1 MRMIRVTLL
10 LLSFALLG
18 ACNQD
23 PLFKEVAQSDYDRFE
38 ERNAAIHTLF
48 GLPPENGPDAPIGE
62 DCCMPTC
69 AYEVEDEAQGD
80 EAEPQIRTWTAP
92 RYTLED
98 MRALY
103 DGWKLAEPWPLFEG
117 DEPDVTVENQDPEL
131 AAFCAVVP
139 RPDLK
144 TGEGGPM
151 PYQLETIP
159 SSAEAWS
166 SAEAESMADFL
177 PEGAMITH
185 RGACGACS
193 SLRNLAVYIANYNLT
208 EPIRACATTGLFDR
222 DLSRLACIASLGFDL
237 PCAQAW
243 EINTLNTQELCVA
256 ICGRPRNRTAPSNK
270 PFQCGPDQFVPPD
283 IKLVNDCLAC
293 DELFSLELFRA
304 KAGRS
309 RRGSGLPSPICRR
322 CDTVFR
328 VEHRYPVPEP

>member
-1 MRMIRVTLL
+1 MGTFRTTAFLLTFTLM
-10 LLSFALLG
+10 G
-18 ACNQD
+18 ACNQG
-23 PLFKEVAQSDYDRFE
+23 PLFDEIPQSQYDRFKG
-38 ERNAAIHTLF
+38 RNAGFHTLF
-48 GLPPENGPDAPIGE
+48 GLPPETGPISE

-69 AYEVEDEAQGD
+69 AYEVEDETQGD
-80 EAEPQIRTWTAP
+80 EEDPPVETWTAP
-92 RYTLED
+92 RYTLQE
-98 MRALY
+98 METLY
-103 DGWKLAEPWPLFEG
+103 YDWKLAKPWPLFEG
-117 DEPDVTVENQDPEL
+117 DENDVPPENDDPGF
-131 AAFCAVVP
+131 AFFCAVVP

-151 PYQLETIP
+151 PYMLETIT
-159 SSAEAWS
+159 SSVEAWS
-166 SAEAESMADFL
+166 SAEAESMAELL

-193 SLRNLAVYIANYNLT
+193 SLRNLAVYIANNNLT
-208 EPIRACATTGLFDR
+208 EPIRGCATAGLFDR

-243 EINTLNTQELCVA
+243 EINTLNTQELCGA

-270 PFQCGPDQFVPPD
+270 PFQCSPEKFAPPD
-283 IKLVNDCLAC
+283 IKLVNNCLAC
-293 DELFSLELFRA
+293 DELFSLELFRG

-328 VEHRYPVPEP
+328 VEHRYPVPAP